1 MRSIWKGSISFGL
14 VNIPVKLYSATNEK
28 NINFDYL
35 HKTDFS
41 KVRYAKVCEREEKE
55 ITYHDIVRGYEI
67 SDGKYVAITDQ
78 DLKKAQTER
87 SKTLNILS
95 FAEEREIDTRYFDK
109 PYYLEPDK
117 NAEKAYA
124 LLYKALKDS
133 KKVGVSK
140 FVLRLR
146 EHLSIIK
153 ADEKA
158 LVLNQLRFGH
168 EVRSSEE
175 LNIPEE
181 KLSPDEVKMAETL
194 VAQLTKPFN
203 IEDYDDTYTGV
214 LKNLIKAKAKGIPI
228 KSLPKKDEPDK
239 TQDLME
245 LLQKSI
251 ASRTAAS

>member
-1 MRSIWKGSISFGL
+1 MRSIWTGSISFGL

-28 NINFDYL
+28 NISFDYL

-55 ITYHDIVRGYEI
+55 ISYHDIVRGYEVT
-67 SDGKYVAITDQ
+67 DGKYVAITDE
-78 DLKKAQTER
+78 DLKKAQTDR

-95 FAEEREIDTRYFDK
+95 FADEQEIDTRYFDK
-109 PYYLEPDK
+109 PYYLEPAK

-124 LLYKALKDS
+124 LLHKALMDS

-153 ADEKA
+153 ADKNGM
-158 LVLNQLRFGH
+158 VLNQLRFSH
-168 EVRSSEE
+168 EIKSSGE
-175 LNIPEE
+175 LNVPDV
-181 KLSPDEVKMAETL
+181 KLESAEIKMAETL
-194 VAQLTKPFN
+194 ISQLTKPFS
-203 IEDYDDTYTGV
+203 IEDYNDTYTEV
-214 LKNLIKAKAKGIPI
+214 LKNLIKAKSKGLPL
-228 KSLPKKDEPDK
+228 KSLEKSEAPTK

-251 ASRTAAS
+251 ATRPTAS